1 MDIICNGEQRTVE
14 EKTSLADLAGALNLN
29 PQTVVAEVNGLII
42 EHTSFTDQQLKEGDR
57 VELIRFVGGG

>member
-14 EKTSLADLAGALNLN
+14 RKTSLSNLAAALNLN
-29 PQTVVAEVNGLII
+29 PQTVVAEVNGRII
-42 EHTSFTDQQLKEGDR
+42 EHTHFADQLLKEGDR